1 MESKQIKE
9 MEQELFARGLIISAE
24 IYTQHKRCR
33 IVTTADCASYKMIY
47 QRKTINHPNGDRVAY
62 VIEAIEKIK

>member
-1 MESKQIKE
+1 MEHEQIKKL
-9 MEQELFARGLIISAE
+9 EQELFAKGLIISAE
-24 IYTQHKRCR
+24 TVTQNKRYR
-33 IVTTADCASYKMIY
+33 IVTTNDCTCYKMIY